1 MQICNFNGSRSNY
14 VQIRV
19 FPSQFT
25 DFYKFVKERFQAEFP
40 GESAFDMFY
49 KKKNEETH
57 ILVSNQISYNQALV
71 DFTLKKFTRLYYSP
85 TNLNESVRPFSVR
98 AEKIENNEAFR
109 EAKQHFIEKIGAKI
123 ETSQVMV
130 EEGSNKNSK
139 SGDKPKEEPAKKIL
153 PNLERCVSETF
164 LEESNKNEKEMENSK
179 KQESNQ
185 QKNSQKKEE
194 IFLDRKD
201 FNKKPINY
209 SFGIAEE
216 EKSDENLMTY
226 AKEKSRKK
234 IEENEESEPEKII
247 WEVINEEIPSIVN
260 EIMGKI
266 ENNKKNKREKIDELS
281 ESFFGG
287 GLSNFFY
294 FFL

>member
-85 TNLNESVRPFSVR
+85 THLNESVRPFSVELLR

-130 EEGSNKNSK
+130 EEESNKNSK
-139 SGDKPKEEPAKKIL
+139 SGNKSKEEQPKIF
-153 PNLERCVSETF
+153 PTLEKCVSET
-164 LEESNKNEKEMENSK
+164 LIEEINKNDKEMENSK
-179 KQESNQ
+179 KQEINEE
-185 QKNSQKKEE
+185 KNNPKTDEL
-194 IFLDRKD
+194 LDRKD

-209 SFGIAEE
+209 SFGVCEE
-216 EKSDENLMTY
+216 ENYEHLMTY
-226 AKEKSRKK
+226 AREKSRKK
-234 IEENEESEPEKII
+234 
-247 WEVINEEIPSIVN
+247 
-260 EIMGKI
+260 
-266 ENNKKNKREKIDELS
+266 
-281 ESFFGG
+281 
-287 GLSNFFY
+287 
-294 FFL
+294 